1 MKFNT
6 ATVRSLSGAALIVV
20 GTFAGLPVMA
30 QTTTV
35 PSTGTASPAARD
47 GMGHAADSTAHSAHN
62 KGMASSPSSSSSSSS
77 SMSGSSGTGM
87 TAGSARSNNTPMNT
101 TPGAGLRNS
110 GDATPPTSGAAGR

>member
-30 QTTTV
+30 QPTTV

-62 KGMASSPSSSSSSSS
+62 KGMASSPPSSSS

-87 TAGSARSNNTPMNT
+87 TAGSAHSNNTPMNT

>member
-6 ATVRSLSGAALIVV
+6 STVRCLSGAALIVV
-20 GTFAGLPVMA
+20 GTVAGMPVMA

-47 GMGHAADSTAHSAHN
+47 SQGHAADSTAPMAHD
-62 KGMASSPSSSSSSSS
+62 KGMAGHSSSSS

-87 TAGSARSNNTPMNT
+87 SAGKSHSNGTPMDT

-110 GDATPPTSGAAGR
+110 GDAKPPTSGAAGR